1 MLSGSLEELQLN
13 SLGLLQ
19 VKVYMWAAN
28 DIQLFVWL
36 KLVVPTTSTDMSA
49 GMFKY
54 LHRLCEGDH
63 ESKQINTHELFR
75 KQNENHLYSTSL
87 NTKLITLKDNKNQPT
102 NKKIFKPLNQQFNV
116 AFKTLDYSQQE
127 SCSTGKIK

>member
-36 KLVVPTTSTDMSA
+36 KLVVSTTSTHMSA
-49 GMFKY
+49 GSSSHIGACVFKY
-54 LHRLCEGDH
+54 LHRLCERDH
-63 ESKQINTHELFR
+63 ESKQINIHELFR
-75 KQNENHLYSTSL
+75 KQIENHLYITSS
-87 NTKLITLKDNKNQPT
+87 NTRLITLKDNKNQPT
-102 NKKIFKPLNQQFNV
+102 NKKSSNLRTN
-116 AFKTLDYSQQE
+116 S
-127 SCSTGKIK
+127 